1 MASAAGGT
9 SHRLNPGFA
18 TIRSLDSNPAITSL
32 LGYVP
37 AEAKAGII
45 PPRRRE
51 LRKVQA
57 TLSRDQSTVMIQLSR
72 SIHITAAVVALS
84 TVVACSGRS
93 QTAASEP
100 APPQPPAGAPAA
112 QGPGASD
119 TADSPPWLLVDS
131 AGRVVTLSLEVT
143 APAGA
148 PSALING
155 YRAGEAR
162 IVVPLGWTV
171 KWDWRSA
178 DSTAPHSLVVMVQR
192 EKIPLEGGRP
202 SFSNAMTRMVTEG
215 LRPGQNDQTTFVA
228 DEAGWY
234 WMLCGVPGHAIKG
247 EWLELR
253 LDSEARQPRVVVKQ
267 KA

>member
-1 MASAAGGT
+1 MAGT
-9 SHRLNPGFA
+9 
-18 TIRSLDSNPAITSL
+18 
-32 LGYVP
+32 V
-37 AEAKAGII
+37 
-45 PPRRRE
+45 PPRDASYD
-51 LRKVQA
+51 KVQ
-57 TLSRDQSTVMIQLSR
+57 TTQSRDQSTAMIQLPR
-72 SIHITAAVVALS
+72 SLHVTAATTALI

-93 QTAASEP
+93 QAPASEP
-100 APPQPPAGAPAA
+100 APAEPPAAAPAA
-112 QGPGASD
+112 REPGAGD
-119 TADSPPWLLVDS
+119 TPDSPSWLVVDS
-131 AGRVVTLSLEVT
+131 AGRVAMLTLEVT
-143 APAGA
+143 APAGS

-192 EKIPLEGGRP
+192 EKIPLEGGRA
-202 SFSNAMTRMVTEG
+202 SFSNAMTRMVVEG
-215 LRPGQNDQTTFVA
+215 LHPGQGDQTTFVA

-253 LDSEARQPRVVVKQ
+253 VDSEARQPRVVLKK

>member
-1 MASAAGGT
+1 M
-9 SHRLNPGFA
+9 
-18 TIRSLDSNPAITSL
+18 
-32 LGYVP
+32 V
-37 AEAKAGII
+37 
-45 PPRRRE
+45 
-51 LRKVQA
+51 
-57 TLSRDQSTVMIQLSR
+57 
-72 SIHITAAVVALS
+72 
-84 TVVACSGRS
+84 
-93 QTAASEP
+93 
-100 APPQPPAGAPAA
+100 
-112 QGPGASD
+112 
-119 TADSPPWLLVDS
+119 VDS
-131 AGRVVTLSLEVT
+131 AARVVTMTLEVT
-143 APAGA
+143 APPGT

-192 EKIPLEGGRP
+192 EKVPLEGGRAA
-202 SFSNAMTRMVTEG
+202 FSNAMTRMVVEG
-215 LRPGQNDQTTFVA
+215 LRPGQSDQTTFVA

-253 LDSEARQPRVVVKQ
+253 VDPEAKLPSVVVKK

>member
-1 MASAAGGT
+1 
-9 SHRLNPGFA
+9 
-18 TIRSLDSNPAITSL
+18 
-32 LGYVP
+32 
-37 AEAKAGII
+37 
-45 PPRRRE
+45 
-51 LRKVQA
+51 
-57 TLSRDQSTVMIQLSR
+57 MIQLPR
-72 SIHITAAVVALS
+72 SLHVAAFTAALS

-93 QTAASEP
+93 QAP
-100 APPQPPAGAPAA
+100 ATDPALSQPPASAA
-112 QGPGASD
+112 AGQGTKTSVTP
-119 TADSPPWLLVDS
+119 DSTSWLVVDS
-131 AGRVVTLSLEVT
+131 AGRTVTLDLEVT

-162 IVVPLGWTV
+162 IVVPLGWTI

-202 SFSNAMTRMVTEG
+202 SFSNAMTRMVIEG
-215 LRPGQNDQTTFVA
+215 LRPGQSDQTTFVA

-253 LDSEARQPRVVVKQ
+253 VDAEARQPGIVVKK

>member
-1 MASAAGGT
+1 
-9 SHRLNPGFA
+9 
-18 TIRSLDSNPAITSL
+18 
-32 LGYVP
+32 
-37 AEAKAGII
+37 
-45 PPRRRE
+45 
-51 LRKVQA
+51 
-57 TLSRDQSTVMIQLSR
+57 MIQLHR
-72 SIHITAAVVALS
+72 PLRIAVAAAAS
-84 TVVACSGRS
+84 SAIVACSGRG
-93 QTAASEP
+93 QAAAREP
-100 APPQPPAGAPAA
+100 APAQPPAVPAT
-112 QGPGASD
+112 QEPEVSGTS
-119 TADSPPWLLVDS
+119 DSPSWLVVDS
-131 AGRVVTLSLEVT
+131 AGRTVTLTLEVT

-178 DSTAPHSLVVMVQR
+178 DPTAPHSLVVMVQR

-202 SFSNAMTRMVTEG
+202 SFSNAMSRMVTEG
-215 LRPGQNDQTTFVA
+215 LGPGQSDQTTFVA

-253 LDSEARQPRVVVKQ
+253 VDPEARQPSVVVKK

>member
-1 MASAAGGT
+1 
-9 SHRLNPGFA
+9 
-18 TIRSLDSNPAITSL
+18 
-32 LGYVP
+32 
-37 AEAKAGII
+37 
-45 PPRRRE
+45 
-51 LRKVQA
+51 
-57 TLSRDQSTVMIQLSR
+57 MIQLPR
-72 SIHITAAVVALS
+72 SLHIAAAAAALS
-84 TVVACSGRS
+84 AIVACSGRN
-93 QTAASEP
+93 QAAASEP
-100 APPQPPAGAPAA
+100 APAQPEAPVA
-112 QGPGASD
+112 QGPEGGD
-119 TADSPPWLLVDS
+119 TAAPPWLVVDS
-131 AGRVVTLSLEVT
+131 AARVVTLTLEVT

-155 YRAGEAR
+155 YRAGGAR

-171 KWDWRSA
+171 KWDWRSS

-215 LRPGQNDQTTFVA
+215 LRPGQSDQTTFVA

-234 WMLCGVPGHAIKG
+234 WMLCGVPSHAIKG

-253 LDSEARQPRVVVKQ
+253 VDPEARLPSVVVKR